1 MIKTG
6 GVIEVC
12 HHHTGMFGELNN
24 ESNNQNYD
32 IHLTEVLVTVVD
44 PHQIN
49 IK

>member
-24 ESNNQNYD
+24 ESNQNYD
-32 IHLTEVLVTVVD
+32 IHLTEVLVTVID